1 MPGIFIL
8 QGSIAMSDT
17 DTARKPRKRADEKL
31 TFGEA
36 AAARRLGV
44 SYSTLLRR
52 RMKGLV
58 PFYRV
63 GSRVLYDD
71 ECLAEF
77 LQKSRVA

>member
-1 MPGIFIL
+1 
-8 QGSIAMSDT
+8 MSDT
-17 DTARKPRKRADEKL
+17 VAKRKPREVAKRKPRKRVDEKL
-31 TFGEA
+31 TYGEE

-77 LQKSRVA
+77 LEKSRQAAA